1 MKSYLIGFF
10 VILIIVIVYLMV
22 SSKSSIFTYFKVRKE
37 VNENKEML
45 NSYKNQSRGL
55 EDKIKKLESNDLEY
69 LDELARDKHDM
80 SNPDEIIIFNKEK
93 KKKE

>member
-1 MKSYLIGFF
+1 MKNYLIGFF

-22 SSKSSIFTYFKVRKE
+22 FSKNSVFTLFKLRKE

>member
-1 MKSYLIGFF
+1 MKNYLIGFF

-22 SSKSSIFTYFKVRKE
+22 SSKSSVFTYFKVRKE

>member
-1 MKSYLIGFF
+1 MKNYLIGFF

-22 SSKSSIFTYFKVRKE
+22 FSKNSVFTLFKLRKE

-80 SNPDEIIIFNKEK
+80 SNPNEIIIFNKEK